1 MKAET
6 AALIMMSGK
15 GKPDLEDITINE
27 NGEYESVDHDGF
39 GVVTVEVPTMVEC
52 AEEVAEIL
60 GVDTSQEWDCDDI
73 KTKAQEVV
81 DENEE
86 LKEENDELK
95 EENESLQ
102 EQLDDCHECKDQV
115 VGAIQ
120 QYIPTYD
127 PAPTDCPADEIDDV
141 YQKGRD
147 DEEEENPP
155 GFDFPEGVDIPDIMP
170 FLDKDDIVTPEGN
183 SYSFNYYVFE
193 DIEQKRYPVNYKFEP
208 MVEGKRFQLQGFV
221 EIIDNSTGTVVSVPG
236 ITGTIDISPN
246 SDVSWQIIK
255 NEIDYTAKELVTT
268 THFRDGTYEAD
279 WVTRNNILLY
289 LDTTSPNPRYN
300 VRNG

>member
-6 AALIMMSGK
+6 AAMIMMSGSA
-15 GKPDLEDITINE
+15 DLEDITITE

-39 GVVTVEVPTMVEC
+39 KTVTVEVPTMVEC

-102 EQLDDCHECKDQV
+102 EQLDDCHDCKDQV
-115 VGAIQ
+115 VAAIQ
-120 QYIPTYD
+120 QYIPDYD
-127 PAPTDCPADEIDDV
+127 PAPGECPSLEIPNV

-147 DEEEENPP
+147 DEEDENPP
-155 GFDFPEGVDIPDIMP
+155 GYTLPQGTDLSDPDVLDIIAGNP
-170 FLDKDDIVTPEGN
+170 VTDNNTGATL
-183 SYSFNYYVFE
+183 
-193 DIEQKRYPVNYKFEP
+193 
-208 MVEGKRFQLQGFV
+208 GFQTYTNP
-221 EIIDNSTGTVVSVPG
+221 DNSWGAGIYVIVDGIKTDYWY
-236 ITGTIDISPN
+236 ITGGTAVPVDHF
-246 SDVSWQIIK
+246 SDTKV
-255 NEIDYTAKELVTT
+255 
-268 THFRDGTYEAD
+268 
-279 WVTRNNILLY
+279 WVTDPTTGDWSATVTVHWGIAWNPTVYTGSGRDTRLIGYGSTSDTYTVKNN
-289 LDTTSPNPRYN
+289 
-300 VRNG
+300 